1 MGALR
6 RPQHLE
12 DKGVDPQRAA
22 QVEPYV
28 GRRYPRWMVV
38 SGLVFY
44 CAVFWALVVAAGTW
58 GVELV
63 RAASAGAQ

>member
-1 MGALR
+1 MSALR

-12 DKGVDPQRAA
+12 DTRADPSRAA
-22 QVEPYV
+22 QVEPHA
-28 GRRYPRWMVV
+28 GRPYPRWMVV

-44 CAVFWALVVAAGTW
+44 CAVFWGIVIAAGTW

-63 RAASAGAQ
+63 RMASAAAQ